1 MKKLRCIAI
10 MVLLSVIITSCG
22 DKTDTDSNKTQS
34 TSFEDESLSE
44 ESREDSVTDETEEGT
59 TASDDETDTDSDT
72 GSDSDSET
80 EATTASGSN
89 NSNSTQTTTTTT
101 NSATSAQSTTTTTA
115 ASNAGTSTGTV
126 SHVTVHDPSIV
137 EGTDK
142 NGKKCYF
149 IFGSHLDF
157 AYSYDLQHWTKFK
170 NNINTNYNTLFAD
183 AFDWASRGDSAYA
196 TSGNM
201 WAPDVIYNKSMGK
214 WCMYMSINGCSWNSV
229 IVMLTADNLMGNWT
243 YVGPVIYSGFTAAG
257 TTRTYEDTDYVLAT
271 GDTNFSN
278 AARYTTS
285 SYTCYDGSTACEA
298 TTWSWYYGAH
308 AIDPCVFYDA
318 SGNLWMSYGSW
329 SGGIYLIRLSNST
342 GLRDYSVTYADCGS
356 DASKSNFTDPYMGY
370 HIAGGYGA
378 TGEASYIV
386 YDAQAGYYYLYV
398 SYYSLTRE
406 GGYQIRMFRSTS
418 VTGTYV
424 DADGTRAAARGSSRD
439 VIGVKILGN
448 YYFSSLS
455 SGSGNY
461 INGYMA
467 GGHNSAFIDSSG
479 NRYIVYHTRFNCG
492 QEWHEVRV
500 HQQFVNEDGWL
511 VTAVYEYRGDSIST
525 TGYSSDLMCGTYE
538 MVDMGLSN
546 DGSSVIQ
553 PVSVTLNSNGT
564 ITGSVSGTWTYT
576 QNTPYVTIVIE
587 GNTYKGVFFYQQ
599 CESTAH
605 EFRMTFT
612 VLGDN
617 DKCLWG
623 SK

>member
-1 MKKLRCIAI
+1 
-10 MVLLSVIITSCG
+10 
-22 DKTDTDSNKTQS
+22 
-34 TSFEDESLSE
+34 
-44 ESREDSVTDETEEGT
+44 
-59 TASDDETDTDSDT
+59 
-72 GSDSDSET
+72 
-80 EATTASGSN
+80 
-89 NSNSTQTTTTTT
+89 
-101 NSATSAQSTTTTTA
+101 
-115 ASNAGTSTGTV
+115 
-126 SHVTVHDPSIV
+126 
-137 EGTDK
+137 
-142 NGKKCYF
+142 
-149 IFGSHLDF
+149 
-157 AYSYDLQHWTKFK
+157 
-170 NNINTNYNTLFAD
+170 
-183 AFDWASRGDSAYA
+183 
-196 TSGNM
+196 
-201 WAPDVIYNKSMGK
+201 
-214 WCMYMSINGCSWNSV
+214 
-229 IVMLTADNLMGNWT
+229 
-243 YVGPVIYSGFTAAG
+243 
-257 TTRTYEDTDYVLAT
+257 
-271 GDTNFSN
+271 
-278 AARYTTS
+278 
-285 SYTCYDGSTACEA
+285 
-298 TTWSWYYGAH
+298 
-308 AIDPCVFYDA
+308 
-318 SGNLWMSYGSW
+318 
-329 SGGIYLIRLSNST
+329 
-342 GLRDYSVTYADCGS
+342 
-356 DASKSNFTDPYMGY
+356 
-370 HIAGGYGA
+370 
-378 TGEASYIV
+378 
-386 YDAQAGYYYLYV
+386 
-398 SYYSLTRE
+398 
-406 GGYQIRMFRSTS
+406 MFRSTS